1 MNDHYEQFLTG
12 DWVHVLGRGYG
23 RIIDYDIENC
33 LFIVE
38 FEGEHGYRRGY
49 IPYEELEHVRQ
60 RR

>member
-1 MNDHYEQFLTG
+1 MSDHYEQFLTG

-23 RIIDYDIENC
+23 RIVDYDIENY

-38 FEGEHGYRRGY
+38 FEGEDGYSRGY
-49 IPYEELEHVRQ
+49 FPYEELEHVRK

>member
-12 DWVHVLGRGYG
+12 DWVHVLSRGYG
-23 RIIDYDIENC
+23 RIVDYDIENY

-38 FEGEHGYRRGY
+38 FEDEHGYSHEY
-49 IPYEELEHVRQ
+49 FSYEELEHTRQ

>member
-1 MNDHYEQFLTG
+1 MNDHYEQFFTG

-23 RIIDYDIENC
+23 RIVDYDIENY

-38 FEGEHGYRRGY
+38 FEDEHGYSHEY
-49 IPYEELEHVRQ
+49 FSYEELEHVKQ